1 MNNLKNY
8 NPVQGR
14 NIHTV
19 RVTFMDGE
27 YTGHIAFEV
36 GGNCRGSDFLNDD
49 FLEEDMQEEIE
60 QYVENDCDF
69 RFHDVEDGYFTATL
83 ADPDGNLLYVDGDS
97 ADMSKRIVR
106 IEIAGVRPSEEAKK
120 AWEREQSD

>member
-1 MNNLKNY
+1 MNN
-8 NPVQGR
+8 
-14 NIHTV
+14 IHLCK
-19 RVTFMDGE
+19 E
-27 YTGHIAFEV
+27 Y
-36 GGNCRGSDFLNDD
+36 LY
-49 FLEEDMQEEIE
+49 QKIE

-83 ADPDGNLLYVDGDS
+83 ADPDGNLLDIDGDS

-106 IEIAGVRPSEEAKK
+106 IEIAGVRPPEEAKK

>member
-36 GGNCRGSDFLNDD
+36 GGICGVWFFLIDF
-49 FLEEDMQEEIE
+49 FLEEFLQD
-60 QYVENDCDF
+60 
-69 RFHDVEDGYFTATL
+69 
-83 ADPDGNLLYVDGDS
+83 
-97 ADMSKRIVR
+97 
-106 IEIAGVRPSEEAKK
+106 
-120 AWEREQSD
+120 

>member
-36 GGNCRGSDFLNDD
+36 GGNCRGSDFLNYD
-49 FLEEDMQEEIE
+49 FLE
-60 QYVENDCDF
+60 
-69 RFHDVEDGYFTATL
+69 
-83 ADPDGNLLYVDGDS
+83 
-97 ADMSKRIVR
+97 
-106 IEIAGVRPSEEAKK
+106 
-120 AWEREQSD
+120 

>member
-60 QYVENDCDF
+60 QYTSVQ
-69 RFHDVEDGYFTATL
+69 
-83 ADPDGNLLYVDGDS
+83 
-97 ADMSKRIVR
+97 RIPV
-106 IEIAGVRPSEEAKK
+106 PK
-120 AWEREQSD
+120 D